1 MFKYYAALAVSIV
14 TEIIG
19 TISLKLSKEFTQFS
33 WTFLCLA
40 AFLVMLYSL
49 SYAMRVVP
57 LSVAYGLWSG
67 AGTVLTA
74 ALDVVMFHQSF
85 SIGEILGLAL
95 IVVGIVSLNW
105 SGEAEEKIDYESL
118 QVEDKMNINRP

>member
-1 MFKYYAALAVSIV
+1 MFKYYAALGISII

-19 TISLKLSKEFTQFS
+19 AIALKLSKEFTQAS
-33 WTFLCLA
+33 WTLLSIAVFLI
-40 AFLVMLYSL
+40 MLYCL

-74 ALDVVMFHQSF
+74 ALDVTLFHVSF
-85 SIGEILGLAL
+85 SIGEILGLVL
-95 IVVGIVSLNW
+95 IVVGIISLNW
-105 SGEAEEKIDYESL
+105 SGEAEEEVDYEAL
-118 QVEDKMNINRP
+118 QVEEKMNVKG

>member
-1 MFKYYAALAVSIV
+1 MFKYYAALGISII

-19 TISLKLSKEFTQFS
+19 AIALKLSKEFTQAS
-33 WTFLCLA
+33 WTLLSIAVFLI
-40 AFLVMLYSL
+40 MLYCL

-74 ALDVVMFHQSF
+74 ALDVTLFHVSF
-85 SIGEILGLAL
+85 SIGEILGLVL

-105 SGEAEEKIDYESL
+105 SGEAEEEVDYEAL
-118 QVEDKMNINRP
+118 QVEEKMNVKG

>member
-1 MFKYYAALAVSIV
+1 MFKYYVALVISII
-14 TEIIG
+14 TEIVG

-33 WTFLCLA
+33 WTFLSIA
-40 AFLVMLYSL
+40 AFLIMLYCL

-74 ALDVVMFHQSF
+74 ALDVVMFHVSF
-85 SIGEILGLAL
+85 SIGEILGLVL

-105 SGEAEEKIDYESL
+105 SGEAEEEIDYESL
-118 QVEDKMNINRP
+118 QVDEKMNVKS

>member
-1 MFKYYAALAVSIV
+1 MFKYYAALGLSIV
-14 TEIIG
+14 TEIVG
-19 TISLKLSKEFTQFS
+19 TMSLKLSKEFTQVS
-33 WTFLCLA
+33 WTLLSIAVFLI
-40 AFLVMLYSL
+40 MLYSL

-74 ALDVVMFHQSF
+74 ALDVTVFHVSF
-85 SIGEILGLAL
+85 SIGEILGLVL

-105 SGEAEEKIDYESL
+105 SGEAEEEIDYESL
-118 QVEDKMNINRP
+118 QVEDKMNIKG

>member
-1 MFKYYAALAVSIV
+1 MFKYYIALGISIV
-14 TEIIG
+14 TEIAG
-19 TISLKLSKEFTQFS
+19 TISLKLSREFTQFS
-33 WTFLCLA
+33 WTFLSIA
-40 AFLVMLYSL
+40 AFLIMLYSL

-74 ALDVVMFHQSF
+74 ALDVAMFRVSF
-85 SIGEILGLAL
+85 SIGEILGLMM

-105 SGEAEEKIDYESL
+105 SGEAEEEIDYESL
-118 QVEDKMNINRP
+118 QVDEKMNVKG

>member
-85 SIGEILGLAL
+85 LIGEILGLAL

>member
-1 MFKYYAALAVSIV
+1 MFKYYLALGISIV

-33 WTFLCLA
+33 WTFICIA
-40 AFLVMLYSL
+40 VFLIMLYSL

-67 AGTVLTA
+67 AGTILTA
-74 ALDVVMFHQSF
+74 AVDVTLFHQTF

-95 IVVGIVSLNW
+95 IVVGVVSLNW
-105 SGEAEEKIDYESL
+105 SGEAEEEIDYEAL
-118 QVEDKMNINRP
+118 QVENKMNVKG

>member
-1 MFKYYAALAVSIV
+1 MFKYYAALVVSIV

-19 TISLKLSKEFTQFS
+19 TISLKLSKEFTQLS

-40 AFLVMLYSL
+40 AFLIMLYTL

-105 SGEAEEKIDYESL
+105 SGEAEEQIDYESL
-118 QVEDKMNINRP
+118 QVEDKMNIKD

>member
-1 MFKYYAALAVSIV
+1 MFKYYAALGISIIM
-14 TEIIG
+14 EIIG
-19 TISLKLSKEFTQFS
+19 AIALKLSKEFTQAS
-33 WTFLCLA
+33 WTLLSIAVFLI
-40 AFLVMLYSL
+40 MLYCL

-74 ALDVVMFHQSF
+74 ALDVTLFHVSF
-85 SIGEILGLAL
+85 SIGEILGLVL

-105 SGEAEEKIDYESL
+105 SGEAEEEVDYEAL
-118 QVEDKMNINRP
+118 QVEEKMNVKG

>member
-1 MFKYYAALAVSIV
+1 MFKYYAALGLSIV
-14 TEIIG
+14 TEIVG
-19 TISLKLSKEFTQFS
+19 TMSLKLSKEFTQVS
-33 WTFLCLA
+33 WTLLSIAVFLI
-40 AFLVMLYSL
+40 MLYSL

-74 ALDVVMFHQSF
+74 ALDVTVFHVSF
-85 SIGEILGLAL
+85 SIGEILGLVL

-105 SGEAEEKIDYESL
+105 SGEAEEEIDYESL
-118 QVEDKMNINRP
+118 QVEDRMNIKG

>member
-1 MFKYYAALAVSIV
+1 MFKYYVALGLSIV

-19 TISLKLSKEFTQFS
+19 TISLKLSKEFTQAS
-33 WTFLCLA
+33 WTLLSIAVFLI
-40 AFLVMLYSL
+40 MLYSL

-74 ALDVVMFHQSF
+74 ALDVTMFHVSF
-85 SIGEILGLAL
+85 SIGEILGLVL

-105 SGEAEEKIDYESL
+105 SGEAEEEIDYESL
-118 QVEDKMNINRP
+118 QVEDRMNIKD